1 MKRSEINALMREAV
15 AFFDA
20 HCFRLPP
27 LAFWR
32 PSEWE
37 SKGPEVDEIRA
48 CRLGW
53 DLTDFGS
60 GDYDRVGLLLFTL
73 RNGKIGD
80 PSYPKTYAEK
90 IMIVGEGQVTPWHY
104 HAAKA
109 EDIIDRA
116 GGNLTLELCNANGRL
131 ELLDTPVTV
140 SVDGTRLV
148 LPPHSTV
155 TLRPG
160 ESITLTRGLAH
171 QFYGEAGTGK
181 VLVGEV
187 SSVNDDQTDNYF
199 INPAGRFPDIQEDE
213 EPLYLLCSE
222 YP

>member
-1 MKRSEINALMREAV
+1 MRDAV
-15 AFFDA
+15 AFFDT
-20 HCFRLPP
+20 HCFHLPP
-27 LAFWR
+27 FAFWR
-32 PSEWE
+32 PSEWD
-37 SKGPEVDEIRA
+37 SRGPEVDEMRT

-60 GDYDRVGLLLFTL
+60 GEYERKGLLLFTL
-73 RNGKIGD
+73 RNGKTDD
-80 PSYPKTYAEK
+80 PAYPKAYAEK

-109 EDIIDRA
+109 EDIIVRG
-116 GGNLTLELCNANGRL
+116 GGNLTLELCNAAESL

-171 QFYGEAGTGK
+171 QFFAEPGTGRS
-181 VLVGEV
+181 LVGEV

-199 INPAGRFPDIQEDE
+199 THPAGRFPDIEEDE

-222 YP
+222 YPSPGFSA